1 MLRFPT
7 KLLPLSL
14 LALSLAAAGCG
25 GTEASQETATEV
37 PAQTEVTTPS
47 EHDGHAHEEEAGD
60 VSAAAFDGPCAGY
73 CNDQC
78 TTYARCRAPGLPTG
92 LWTWQDKLNIIN
104 SNHGHAS
111 CVAVIASSNPA
122 GHVAYVHR
130 VDTAPSPNR
139 IYIHESNWYGSYCS
153 ARDGSKDGLN
163 IRGFWCPRGVHTAS
177 CSGPL

>member
-1 MLRFPT
+1 MSRFLS
-7 KLLPLSL
+7 KLLPMSIVTLF
-14 LALSLAAAGCG
+14 LAAAGCG
-25 GTEASQETATEV
+25 GNAPAQEPVTEA
-37 PAQTEVTTPS
+37 PAQTEGTTHS
-47 EHDGHAHEEEAGD
+47 EHDGHAHDEEAGE
-60 VSAAAFDGPCAGY
+60 VSAQAFDGPCAWA
-73 CNDQC
+73 CTEQC

-92 LWTWQDKLNIIN
+92 LYTWQDKLNIIN
-104 SNHGHAS
+104 SNHAHVS

-139 IYIHESNWYGSYCS
+139 IYIHESNWGVNWCT

-163 IRGFWCPRGVHTAS
+163 IRGYWCPRGVHTSS

>member
-1 MLRFPT
+1 MLNFPT

-14 LALSLAAAGCG
+14 LTLSLAAVGCG
-25 GTEASQETATEV
+25 GNE
-37 PAQTEVTTPS
+37 PAQEAPAQPEVTTPA
-47 EHDGHAHEEEAGD
+47 EQHDHEEEAGG
-60 VSAAAFDGPCAGY
+60 VSAMAFDGPCAHA

-92 LWTWQDKLNIIN
+92 LYTWQDKLNIIN
-104 SNHGHAS
+104 SNHAHVG

-122 GHVAYVHR
+122 GHVAFVHR
-130 VDTAPSPNR
+130 VETAPSPNR
-139 IYIHESNWYGSYCS
+139 IYIHESNWNAGHCS

-163 IRGFWCPRGVHTAS
+163 IRNYWCPRGVHTAK